1 MQAPIRRIWGV
12 SKLKISYLGV
22 SLFIYLTSL
31 LFWEIFIGPYILRH
45 ADDVRMIILVDLYQS
60 FPSSRYICF
69 HAVNWVWR
77 ALRKIVRKRTT
88 FLEKNNTIN
97 KTISALKKKP
107 TQSIMTR
114 KKNYTDYGE
123 IWSVRTIFITTAYI

>member
-1 MQAPIRRIWGV
+1 MQAPIRRIWGF

-97 KTISALKKKP
+97 KTISALKKNPHTINNDKEEKLHRLWRNLKC
-107 TQSIMTR
+107 QNNIYHDSI
-114 KKNYTDYGE
+114 
-123 IWSVRTIFITTAYI
+123 